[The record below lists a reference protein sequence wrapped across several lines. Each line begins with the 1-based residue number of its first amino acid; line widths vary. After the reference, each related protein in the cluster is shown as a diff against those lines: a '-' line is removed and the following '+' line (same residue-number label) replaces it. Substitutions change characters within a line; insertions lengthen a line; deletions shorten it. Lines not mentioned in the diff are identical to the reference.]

1 MIWAHG
7 SPPSAAWG
15 ATTPPTVRTTIQTA
29 IVDVNGVEG
38 AAVIGVDTGGVGE
51 TAGLG
56 PGDVI
61 IGAADTTVTAVADV
75 ARALAAADPDGDP
88 AIDIRA
94 DDGTLRTT
102 AVRVAIE
109 PDTIPLADSS
119 LLYNRLL
126 LDLQARVERADESLT
141 RSASLL
147 SLAIVHM
154 RIESWDLAIRAL
166 ETVSLPD
173 GPGVSGA
180 AVAYLTGLCL
190 KEIGQLSEARAAFSR
205 AVAAG
210 DGTLSVGG
218 PLVGPLAQRQ
228 LDSLP

>member
-1 MIWAHG
+1 M
-7 SPPSAAWG
+7 
-15 ATTPPTVRTTIQTA
+15 
-29 IVDVNGVEG
+29 
-38 AAVIGVDTGGVGE
+38 
-51 TAGLG
+51 
-56 PGDVI
+56 
-61 IGAADTTVTAVADV
+61 TAVADV

-154 RIESWDLAIRAL
+154 RLESWDLAIRAL